1 MQQLWA
7 FVCSVWETLQ
17 DFNTWSIIFRV
28 ALAALCGGMI
38 GSERGRH
45 GRAAG
50 MRTHI
55 LVCLGSAVTA
65 MTGLYAVEVLG
76 YQGDVFRIAAQV
88 VSGIGFLGAG
98 TILVRNHAIV
108 TGLTTAAG
116 MWATASIGIAIG
128 YGFYEAVLVAMLLC
142 VMLVPILG
150 RVEYKR
156 KLLSSLYVEVN
167 DINKTGVLVEEIR
180 ALMGHTLTVQI
191 TAPKSSCSGHVGLQL
206 LVRSSILTAEMITQ
220 ISAMEGV
227 SFLVEEDA

>member
-1 MQQLWA
+1 METIIKTLTE
-7 FVCSVWETLQ
+7 FNLLSV
-17 DFNTWSIIFRV
+17 IVRV
-28 ALAALCGGMI
+28 ALAALCGGLI

-65 MTGLYAVEVLG
+65 MTGLYAVTSLG
-76 YQGDVFRIAAQV
+76 YTGDIFRISAQV

-98 TILVRNHAIV
+98 TILVRNHSIV

-116 MWATASIGIAIG
+116 MWATAAIGIAIG
-128 YGFYEAVLVAMLLC
+128 YGFYVAVIAAMLLC
-142 VMLVPILG
+142 VILVPILG

-156 KLLSSLYVEVN
+156 KTLSGLYVEVA
-167 DINKTGVLVEEIR
+167 DITKTGILVEDIR

-191 TAPKSSCSGHVGLQL
+191 IAPKSSCNGHVGLQL
-206 LVRSSILTAEMITQ
+206 LVRSSVVTPEMVAR
-220 ISAMEGV
+220 ISAMDGV
-227 SFLVEEDA
+227 VFIVEEDT